1 MVENKP
7 CKLLV
12 GELLQGLM
20 LALANHVRCTII
32 HTSVAGPEEA
42 SKPKPNHIMP
52 VSPNADAGSRVKMVV
67 VAELFNIIFLLK
79 QPLMSDGLAHQ
90 TLSCS
95 S

>member
-1 MVENKP
+1 MVENKR
-7 CKLLV
+7 CKFLV

-20 LALANHVRCTII
+20 LALANHERCPLI

-42 SKPKPNHIMP
+42 SKPKPNHIMH
-52 VSPNADAGSRVKMVV
+52 VSPKADAGSRVKMVV
-67 VAELFNIIFLLK
+67 VAELFHIIFLLK
-79 QPLMSDGLAHQ
+79 RSLMSDGLAHQ